1 MAETSHDMTLA
12 EIRKRFDSGSWDSAD
27 LAWLSAKA
35 GQHAEMLQ
43 VLNAAY
49 HALRSYE
56 FGNTAPE
63 LAREVA
69 AECEAAIRTA
79 EEGS

>member
-35 GQHAEMLQ
+35 RQHAEMLQ

-56 FGNTAPE
+56 FGTTAPE